1 MGHSNSTL
9 QFHELS
15 AAGIEKGIPPIIR
28 VKYESRWSKFGF
40 RYGME
45 LFLNGPNGEPMYT
58 LDFEKGLRGDIVLHS
73 GPSVDS
79 PKLAVSGRESSFSSE
94 YLIRLPSISGNAPQD
109 EFLYWDSGRRTRF
122 WFDIQVGHG
131 PEQRVEGFEWRRSR
145 GPEVKSVGQSRRSGL
160 KLVRLGSTNTKEKYS
175 SSEEDLHDGST
186 KGQGYGYSSDGKEV
200 VAVWANTSSFSSFS
214 GVGEFQFRG
223 SGATGELG
231 QLWALMAVM
240 SCMSIWQKAM
250 RDAAR
255 SSHAGAT
262 GAIGAGAAGGACG
275 GGAC

>member
-9 QFHELS
+9 HLHELS
-15 AAGIEKGIPPIIR
+15 AAGIEKGIPPIIH
-28 VKYESRWSKFGF
+28 VKYESGWSKFFGSSS
-40 RYGME
+40 GMD
-45 LFLNGPNGEPMYT
+45 LFLDGPNGEPMYL
-58 LDFEKGLRGDIVLHS
+58 LDFEKGLHGDIILHS
-73 GPSVDS
+73 GPSADS
-79 PKLAVSGRESSFSSE
+79 PKLAVSGRDSKLDTEC
-94 YLIRLPSISGNAPQD
+94 LIRLPSLSGNAPRD
-109 EFLYWDSGRRTRF
+109 EFLYWNSELRTRF

-131 PEQRVEGFEWRRSR
+131 PDQRVEGFEWRRSR

-175 SSEEDLHDGST
+175 SSEEGLHDGST
-186 KGQGYGYSSDGKEV
+186 KEQGYGYSSDGKEV
-200 VAVWANTSSFSSFS
+200 VAVWANTSSFSSYS

-240 SCMSIWQKAM
+240 SCMSIWQKAR

-255 SSHAGAT
+255 SASTAPVG
-262 GAIGAGAAGGACG
+262 GGACG